1 MRSKPRNCLK
11 LHCGEAVICLLSY
24 GKREEAGTH
33 QTCRKVWPEL
43 TGKKKSARNSG
54 RSTVIFT
61 AQQIQPQ
68 KRLISSVELKKM

>member
-1 MRSKPRNCLK
+1 MQSKPRNCLK

-33 QTCRKVWPEL
+33 QICRKVWPEL
-43 TGKKKSARNSG
+43 TEKKKSAGNSG
-54 RSTVIFT
+54 RSTVICT

-68 KRLISSVELKKM
+68 KWLTSNIELKKM

>member
-43 TGKKKSARNSG
+43 TGKKKSAINSD
-54 RSTVIFT
+54 RSTVNFI
-61 AQQIQPQ
+61 AQLTQP
-68 KRLISSVELKKM
+68 KR